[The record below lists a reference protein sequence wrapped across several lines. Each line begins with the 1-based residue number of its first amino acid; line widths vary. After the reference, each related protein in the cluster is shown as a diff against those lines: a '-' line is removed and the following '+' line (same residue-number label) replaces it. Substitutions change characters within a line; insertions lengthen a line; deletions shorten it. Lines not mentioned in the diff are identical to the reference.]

1 MKVHLQSG
9 GHGLVICYG
18 GESKVR
24 PGFPG
29 DQPHE
34 LMREESREKY
44 QLDTGQLDNK
54 PKVEVTKMSR
64 GLNGGIK
71 DGFSCWGNPSLGAH
85 VTRLD
90 GLLPVPRRDARF
102 I

>member
-9 GHGLVICYG
+9 GHGLVICYY

-54 PKVEVTKMSR
+54 PKVEVMSR

-71 DGFSCWGNPSLGAH
+71 DWVLLLGKSKS
-85 VTRLD
+85 
-90 GLLPVPRRDARF
+90 GCPRDTS
-102 I
+102 